1 MPSNLAQNGSW
12 LLTLALQRRI
22 PPISHCRSRVRA
34 RRGETLET
42 VFGVNS
48 APAATLQIVSLTAN
62 CRRAGNTVRTGCSST
77 TDCGWLFLQRK

>member
-1 MPSNLAQNGSW
+1 M
-12 LLTLALQRRI
+12 
-22 PPISHCRSRVRA
+22 SHCRSRVHA
-34 RRGETLET
+34 RRRETLET

-48 APAATLQIVSLTAN
+48 TPEATLQIVSLTAN